1 MNEKKNHLPASE
13 AVEITDAM
21 SILEA
26 EPARDSEH
34 REKLAFL
41 VASGKTKEMIG
52 AKQSED
58 LKDSSPRG
66 AGLQPEPEPEPETSL
81 SFSLTQILS
90 VVCVVLSLAGLY
102 YKRKEWPSR
111 GAAGLEGTSI
121 EEAEHRQKFHDEYL
135 LSIFKNNV

>member
-13 AVEITDAM
+13 AAEITDAM
-21 SILEA
+21 SLLEA

-66 AGLQPEPEPEPETSL
+66 AGLQPEPQPSL
-81 SFSLTQILS
+81 SLTQILS
-90 VVCVVLSLAGLY
+90 IVCVVLSLAGLY

-111 GAAGLEGTSI
+111 GAAGLEGASI

-135 LSIFKNNV
+135 LSIFKNNVSDK

>member
-13 AVEITDAM
+13 AAEITDAM
-21 SILEA
+21 SLLEA

-66 AGLQPEPEPEPETSL
+66 AGLQPEPQPSL
-81 SFSLTQILS
+81 SLTQILS
-90 VVCVVLSLAGLY
+90 IVCVVLSLAGLY

-111 GAAGLEGTSI
+111 GVAGLEGASI

-135 LSIFKNNV
+135 LSIFKNNVSDK

>member
-13 AVEITDAM
+13 AAEITDAM

-66 AGLQPEPEPEPETSL
+66 AGLQPEPQPSL
-81 SFSLTQILS
+81 SLTQILS
-90 VVCVVLSLAGLY
+90 IVCVVLSLAGLY

-111 GAAGLEGTSI
+111 GAAGLEGASI

-135 LSIFKNNV
+135 LSIFKNNVSDK

>member
-1 MNEKKNHLPASE
+1 MKRKT
-13 AVEITDAM
+13 TDAM

-52 AKQSED
+52 EKQSED

-66 AGLQPEPEPEPETSL
+66 AGLQPEPETSL

-111 GAAGLEGTSI
+111 GAAGLEGASI

-135 LSIFKNNV
+135 MSIFKNNV